1 MTGMHDPFQVLNDL
15 VDRAEQAG
23 SDPSNGRTQALHRQV
38 VEHLTRLQAEY
49 QKIHDWLREMQVQIT
64 RRETRVRQQLREALA
79 VVDRPAVSVTDT
91 SGSSAAAGVP
101 ILFVQ
106 TLGEFSVC
114 YQGSLLSLGSNR
126 NGRAVFRY
134 LVAHPGRRVAKQVL
148 LGLFWPDDSPD
159 KAAHKLHIAI
169 SAVRHALSETLGDV
183 ETILFSEDHYA
194 LAPDLPLQVD
204 AQVFVEQA
212 QAGERL
218 EQAGKILPAIKAYQ
232 AATEI
237 YRGDFMV
244 EDLYE
249 DWTIVQRARLEEIYL
264 TVLGRL
270 SQLYMEQGDYEGSI
284 SCCRQILARDS
295 FREDAYR
302 QLMCCYSRLGRRN
315 QALSEYQQYRP
326 PRPRIAPY
334 IEQKQSVSRVLPEHP
349 VLYW

>member
-1 MTGMHDPFQVLNDL
+1 MTGMHDPFQVLNDP

-23 SDPSNGRTQALHRQV
+23 SDPSNRRAQALHKQV

-49 QKIHDWLREMQVQIT
+49 QRIHDWLREMQDQIT
-64 RRETRVRQQLREALA
+64 RREAQVRQQLREALA
-79 VVDRPAVSVTDT
+79 VVDRPAVSVTGS
-91 SGSSAAAGVP
+91 SGSSAVDGP

-126 NGRAVFRY
+126 NGRAIFRY

-148 LGLFWPDDSPD
+148 LGLFWPDDPSD

-169 SAVRHALSETLGDV
+169 SAVRHALSETLGDM

-194 LAPDLPLQVD
+194 LASDLPLQID

-218 EQAGKILPAIKAYQ
+218 EQAGEIRPAIKAYR

-249 DWTIVQRARLEEIYL
+249 DWTIVQRAHLEEVYL

-270 SQLYMEQGDYEGSI
+270 SRLYMEQDNYEDSI

-315 QALSEYQQYRP
+315 QALSEYQQCQAVLKRELGIEPMRETTELYE
-326 PRPRIAPY
+326 RIAHQDP
-334 IEQKQSVSRVLPEHP
+334 I
-349 VLYW
+349 